1 MLRIV
6 TIDSHHPS
14 SPRGVVPS
22 TSLPAGLPHPF
33 SAPTT
38 TPAGSGAPFRRPQQP
53 NTATTSLVPAT
64 RSRLDL
70 EHDDECVSEPSPLSF
85 LHPSARAHPPSPPHR
100 ELDPDVH
107 RARKRPRVDSLS
119 SVTSAERS
127 LLPDDPF
134 YPRSMRLTGT
144 DADSMLSVS
153 PDDTP
158 EAGPSTPAPSN
169 GHNGIVKGYGFSAP
183 FANGNGKALL
193 DGHRPEKQRMSVA
206 KVSLPGTTL
215 YDDSYV
221 DREEFVRLVIQ
232 SLRDVGYM

>member
-1 MLRIV
+1 
-6 TIDSHHPS
+6 
-14 SPRGVVPS
+14 
-22 TSLPAGLPHPF
+22 
-33 SAPTT
+33 
-38 TPAGSGAPFRRPQQP
+38 
-53 NTATTSLVPAT
+53 
-64 RSRLDL
+64 
-70 EHDDECVSEPSPLSF
+70 
-85 LHPSARAHPPSPPHR
+85 
-100 ELDPDVH
+100 
-107 RARKRPRVDSLS
+107 
-119 SVTSAERS
+119 
-127 LLPDDPF
+127 
-134 YPRSMRLTGT
+134 MRLTGT